1 MSTKKQEEIKKTDAK
16 KKFEAAIAEENI
28 PSVPFWRTLF
38 PYLTKYKA
46 GIIIAVICSFLTGIA
61 IAIQPLIIKYIVDSG
76 LTPAINGELAKDYAF
91 KLVLILT
98 GAYIV
103 LGIFRVLI
111 WRLGF
116 IFMLNAQEGA
126 LLSLRSQFF
135 YHIQHL
141 CMRFSEKNASGEI
154 FNYIMGSP
162 MGNIKSHL
170 HSVFMSVPYQ
180 IIAFVISL
188 AALTAFSW
196 KLTAIMLVTVVVMI
210 LIKRTSDR
218 KIKRIT
224 REFLQVEKETSSY
237 ITDMLHGMDAI
248 KMYSIEDQ
256 TGEKFNTYLSNM
268 KDRGVKQRATVSMEA
283 AKPEL
288 VQYLGTAVVY
298 IIGGLFCLRGEITT
312 GVLYAFLSSM
322 ASILSYITSWL
333 NIALE
338 QGSAEV
344 ALNRIMHIINQK
356 SSTPEI
362 AEDRKHSIE
371 IERES
376 AKKNGKPCI
385 SLQNVTFA
393 YDERNQIF
401 NNLSCDIG
409 YNESVA
415 LVGSSGSG
423 KSTLTKLIMRLYEV
437 NEGSVK
443 VHGRDVRDFATHDLR
458 LSFGVVPQNP
468 FIFHDTVWDNIRVA
482 RPDASNYEIIKAMEI
497 AHVHEFVNNLPM
509 GWATVIGDGALN
521 LSGGQKQRIAIARAI
536 LKNPDILIFDEAT
549 SALDNISERHIQQA
563 MEELMKTH
571 TVIIVAHR
579 LSTIKNVDRILVFH
593 EGEIV
598 QEGTYDSLAE
608 QDGLFRELLEGPT
621 VSASEYDE

>member
-1 MSTKKQEEIKKTDAK
+1 MSTTKQKENKKTDAK
-16 KKFEAAIAEENI
+16 KKFEEAIATENV
-28 PSVPFWRTLF
+28 PSVPFWRTLL
-38 PYLTKYKA
+38 PYLTKHKG
-46 GIIIAVICSFLTGIA
+46 GIIFAAICSFATGIA
-61 IAIQPLIIKYIVDSG
+61 TAIQPLIIKYIVDSG
-76 LTPAINGELAKDYAF
+76 LTPAIYNEIAKDYAL
-91 KLVLILT
+91 KLVLILSV
-98 GAYIV
+98 AYV
-103 LGIFRVLI
+103 LLGIFRVVV
-111 WRLGF
+111 WRIGF
-116 IFMLNAQEGA
+116 IFVVKAQEGA

-135 YHIQHL
+135 HHIQHL

-154 FNYIMGSP
+154 YNYIMGSP
-162 MGNIKSHL
+162 MGNIKNHL
-170 HSVFMSVPYQ
+170 HNVFMNVPFQ
-180 IIAFVISL
+180 VVAFAISL
-188 AALTAFSW
+188 VALTTFSW
-196 KLTAIMLVTVVVMI
+196 KLTIIMLITVILMVVVRRTSDKK
-210 LIKRTSDR
+210 IKRT
-218 KIKRIT
+218 T
-224 REFLQVEKETSSY
+224 REFLQVEKTTSSY
-237 ITDMLHGMDAI
+237 ITDILHGMDAI
-248 KMYSIEDQ
+248 KMYSIEDT
-256 TGEKFNTYLSNM
+256 TGEKFNDHLITM
-268 KDRGVKQRATVSMEA
+268 KNKGVKQRMTVSVEA
-283 AKPEL
+283 GKPEL
-288 VQYLGTAVVY
+288 MQYVGTAIVY
-298 IIGGLFCLRGEITT
+298 IVGGILCLRGEITT

-322 ASILSYITSWL
+322 GAILSYIFSWL

-362 AEDRKHSIE
+362 AEDRRHSIE
-371 IERES
+371 VERES
-376 AKKNGKPCI
+376 AKKNGRPCI

-393 YDERNQIF
+393 YDERNKIF
-401 NNLSCDIG
+401 NSLSCDIN

-468 FIFHDTVWDNIRVA
+468 FIFRDTVWDNIRVA

-563 MEELMKTH
+563 MEDLMKTH

-598 QEGTYDSLAE
+598 QEGTYDELAARE
-608 QDGLFRELLEGPT
+608 GLFRELLEGT
-621 VSASEYDE
+621 TTTASEYDE